1 MTEDYG
7 KSWKRITN
15 GIPSMHFARCIRAD
29 KKRPGLL
36 YAGTEYGMYI
46 SYDYGSSWK
55 PFQLNLPMVPVTDLT
70 IEDNDLVVAT
80 QGRGFWVLDDLTLV
94 QERPLGVPQ
103 NNLKIFAVRDA
114 VRMGGGQN
122 LNAKNAGINPPN
134 GVLIN
139 YYLKDVSD
147 SGLVSIKVFD
157 RNKKLIKTFSTKAP
171 ATGDIGKIEVNKGMN
186 QFVW

>member
-1 MTEDYG
+1 
-7 KSWKRITN
+7 
-15 GIPSMHFARCIRAD
+15 
-29 KKRPGLL
+29 
-36 YAGTEYGMYI
+36 MYI

-55 PFQLNLPMVPVTDLT
+55 PFQLNLPMVPITDLT
-70 IEDNDLVVAT
+70 IKDNDLVVAT

-186 QFVW
+186 QFVWDMQYPEAEKIEGMILWNRIGGLKAAPGKYYARIISEK